1 MLPYLSLRVTRQKG
15 RTVRTQS
22 WWFCVGLVL
31 FTGCFIR
38 PAKPVAIE
46 ERIAPIYP
54 ESRPVDCQVHMLTS
68 PPKRPHDVF
77 VHIVSYG
84 NEIDGLESMNALIR
98 DKACEV
104 GADAVVL
111 LPPQE
116 VAHMNIEDS
125 FPDWVQQQKQGQ
137 FGRYAQSADRKF
149 SLARRGF
156 AVVFKRDAATP

>member
-1 MLPYLSLRVTRQKG
+1 MKQKG
-15 RTVRTQS
+15 RSMRPQS
-22 WWFCVGLVL
+22 YWFCAVL
-31 FTGCFIR
+31 IFLAGCFLR

-54 ESRPVDCQVHMLTS
+54 ESRPVDCQVAMLTS
-68 PPKRPHDVF
+68 PPARPYDVF

-111 LPPQE
+111 LPPQD
-116 VAHMNIEDS
+116 VDHMNMEDS

-137 FGRYAQSADRKF
+137 FGRYAQSADRRF

-156 AVVFKRDAATP
+156 AVVFKADDAAP

>member
-1 MLPYLSLRVTRQKG
+1 M
-15 RTVRTQS
+15 
-22 WWFCVGLVL
+22 
-31 FTGCFIR
+31 R

-54 ESRPVDCQVHMLTS
+54 ESRPVDCRMNMLTS
-68 PPKRPHDVF
+68 PPAQPYDVF

-116 VAHMNIEDS
+116 VAHMNMEDS
-125 FPDWVQQQKQGQ
+125 FPDWVQQQKQGPVWALRPIRRPEI
-137 FGRYAQSADRKF
+137 FIGPARLRGRIQKRRDHTLTRKRIHLLF
-149 SLARRGF
+149 IPACSLYGLCRR
-156 AVVFKRDAATP
+156 

>member
-1 MLPYLSLRVTRQKG
+1 M
-15 RTVRTQS
+15 TQPFM
-22 WWFCVGLVL
+22 WTHGWLLGLAPVVL
-31 FTGCFIR
+31 AGCFLR

-54 ESRPVDCQVHMLTS
+54 ESRPVDCNVPMLTS
-68 PPKRPHDVF
+68 PPPQPFDVF
-77 VHIVSYG
+77 AHIVSYG
-84 NEIDGLESMNALIR
+84 NEIDGLERMNALIR

-116 VAHMNIEDS
+116 VDHMNMEDS
-125 FPDWVQQQKQGQ
+125 YPDWVQQQKQGQ
-137 FGRYAQSADRKF
+137 FGRYAQSADRRF

-156 AVVFKRDAATP
+156 AVVFKPDRRTP

>member
-1 MLPYLSLRVTRQKG
+1 MLLASLWAIQQKG
-15 RTVRTQS
+15 SKVRTQF
-22 WWFCVGLVL
+22 WWFGVGLIFL
-31 FTGCFIR
+31 TGCFMR

-54 ESRPVDCQVHMLTS
+54 EARPVDCSVHVLTS
-68 PPKRPHDVF
+68 PPAQPYDVF
-77 VHIVSYG
+77 AHIVSYG

-111 LPPQE
+111 LPPQQ

-156 AVVFKRDAATP
+156 AVVFKRDGTTH

>member
-1 MLPYLSLRVTRQKG
+1 MSKAAIRKPHSWGPSRSL
-15 RTVRTQS
+15 
-22 WWFCVGLVL
+22 GLVSIGFL
-31 FTGCFIR
+31 CLVTAGCFLR

-54 ESRPVDCQVHMLTS
+54 ESRPEDCEMAMLTS
-68 PPKRPHDVF
+68 PPPQPYDVF
-77 VHIVSYG
+77 AHIVSYG

-111 LPPQE
+111 LPPQQ
-116 VAHMNIEDS
+116 VDHMNMEDS
-125 FPDWVQQQKQGQ
+125 YPDWVQQQKQGQ
-137 FGRYAQSADRKF
+137 FGRYAQSADRRF

-156 AVVFKRDAATP
+156 AVLFKPEQREH

>member
-1 MLPYLSLRVTRQKG
+1 M
-15 RTVRTQS
+15 RTHS
-22 WWFCVGLVL
+22 WWFCVGLIFFV
-31 FTGCFIR
+31 GCFIR

-54 ESRPVDCQVHMLTS
+54 ESRPVDCQVPMLTS
-68 PPKRPHDVF
+68 PPARPYDVF

-156 AVVFKRDAATP
+156 AVVFKRDVSAH

>member
-1 MLPYLSLRVTRQKG
+1 MPKAAIRKLYARGLSQP
-15 RTVRTQS
+15 
-22 WWFCVGLVL
+22 FGLAAGGFL
-31 FTGCFIR
+31 CLAAAGCFLR

-54 ESRPVDCQVHMLTS
+54 ESRPVDCQMAMLTS
-68 PPKRPHDVF
+68 PPPQPYDVF
-77 VHIVSYG
+77 AHIVSYG

-111 LPPQE
+111 LPPQQ
-116 VAHMNIEDS
+116 VDHMNMEDS
-125 FPDWVQQQKQGQ
+125 YPDWVQQQKQGQ
-137 FGRYAQSADRKF
+137 FGRYAQSADRRF

-156 AVVFKRDAATP
+156 AVLFKPEQNAQ

>member
-1 MLPYLSLRVTRQKG
+1 MPKAAIRKSNARRLSQPFGLAA
-15 RTVRTQS
+15 
-22 WWFCVGLVL
+22 VGFLCL
-31 FTGCFIR
+31 AATGCFLR

-54 ESRPVDCQVHMLTS
+54 ESRPVDCQMAMLTS
-68 PPKRPHDVF
+68 PPPQPYDVF
-77 VHIVSYG
+77 AHIVSYG

-111 LPPQE
+111 LPPQQ
-116 VAHMNIEDS
+116 VDHMNMEDS
-125 FPDWVQQQKQGQ
+125 YPDWVQQQKQGQ
-137 FGRYAQSADRKF
+137 FGRYAQSADRRF

-156 AVVFKRDAATP
+156 AVLFKPEQRAQ

>member
-1 MLPYLSLRVTRQKG
+1 M
-15 RTVRTQS
+15 RTHS
-22 WWFCVGLVL
+22 CWFTIALIFL
-31 FTGCFIR
+31 AGCFLR

-54 ESRPVDCQVHMLTS
+54 ESRPVDCKVGMLTS
-68 PPKRPHDVF
+68 PPSQPHDVF

-84 NEIDGLESMNALIR
+84 NEIDGLDSMNALIR

-116 VAHMNIEDS
+116 VEHMNMEDS
-125 FPDWVQQQKQGQ
+125 FPDWVQQQKQGH
-137 FGRYAQSADRKF
+137 FGRYAQSADRRF

-156 AVVFKRDAATP
+156 AVVFKRNGAIQ